1 MSLIRLNKEDI
12 LKINVGERLRLIP
25 ITFGVHCVE
34 VYAINNPL
42 ICWAGADRDRTFS
55 MFDYKY
61 YVKPVAGVYGFFRK
75 LMNKIIHRKEDV
87 RITCLKKQNKNRRES
102 AISARHML
110 QEFIQW
116 RNELTQERRDL

>member
-12 LKINVGERLRLIP
+12 LKINVGERIRLIP

-61 YVKPVAGVYGFFRK
+61 YVKSVAGVYGFFREYASLTSLK
-75 LMNKIIHRKEDV
+75 ATHARRK
-87 RITCLKKQNKNRRES
+87 ES
-102 AISARHML
+102 AISTRHMW

-116 RNELTQERRDL
+116 RDEL

>member
-1 MSLIRLNKEDI
+1 MSLIRLSTENI
-12 LKINVGERLRLIP
+12 LKINVGEGIRLTP
-25 ITFGVHCVE
+25 VTFGVHSVE

-75 LMNKIIHRKEDV
+75 LMNKIMHRKEDASL
-87 RITCLKKQNKNRRES
+87 TFLKATHARRKES

-110 QEFIQW
+110 QEFIQR

>member
-12 LKINVGERLRLIP
+12 LKINVDERLRLIP

-61 YVKPVAGVYGFFRK
+61 YVKSVAGVYGFFRK
-75 LMNKIIHRKEDV
+75 LMNKIMPTREY
-87 RITCLKKQNKNRRES
+87 TSLTFLKATHARRRES
-102 AISARHML
+102 AISARYML

>member
-12 LKINVGERLRLIP
+12 LKINVGERIRLTP
-25 ITFGVHCVE
+25 VTFGVHCVE

-42 ICWAGADRDRTFS
+42 ICWAGADRDRTFG

-61 YVKPVAGVYGFFRK
+61 YVKSVAGVYGFFRK
-75 LMNKIIHRKEDV
+75 LMNKIMHCKEDASL
-87 RITCLKKQNKNRRES
+87 TFLKATHARRKES
-102 AISARHML
+102 AISARYML